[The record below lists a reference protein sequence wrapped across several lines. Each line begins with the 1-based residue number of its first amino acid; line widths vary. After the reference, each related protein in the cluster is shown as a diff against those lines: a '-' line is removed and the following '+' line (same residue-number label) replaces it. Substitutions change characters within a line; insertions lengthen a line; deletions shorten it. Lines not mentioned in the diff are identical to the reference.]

1 MIRDTHLNY
10 ANASKLQIHTDQAE
24 YQLLQTSQMYSI
36 TIVITLTTC
45 SINALILCV
54 HTLYYYC

>member
-10 ANASKLQIHTDQAE
+10 VNASKLQIHIDQAE
-24 YQLLQTSQMYSI
+24 HQLLQTLQMYSI
-36 TIVITLTTC
+36 TIIID

-54 HTLYYYC
+54 HTLYYYS